1 MLKQRNFRNYQVWKD
16 AINLVSDIYIM
27 TQSFPSHETYGLGSQ
42 MQRASISIPS
52 NIAEGSAKPKD
63 SDFARFLDIALG
75 SSYELETQITIAH
88 NINYID
94 EETRDQ
100 LLNKIIDIQKQLTL
114 FIGKIRS
121 F

>member
-1 MLKQRNFRNYQVWKD
+1 MKQRNFRNYQVWKD
-16 AINLVSDIYIM
+16 AMNLVSSIYLM
-27 TQSFPSHETYGLGSQ
+27 TQSFPNHETYGLASQ
-42 MQRASISIPS
+42 MQRAAISIPS
-52 NIAEGSAKPKD
+52 NIAEGSAKPND

-94 EETRDQ
+94 EGTQDQ
-100 LLNKIIDIQKQLTL
+100 MIFRIINIQKQLTL

-121 F
+121 N